1 MKVVWSRSARAD
13 LDAIQTYML
22 ELNPHA
28 AERIWVRIAERVA
41 DLADMPLA
49 YPIDG
54 DGLLRRLIVTRTP
67 YVVLYNVVDDEV
79 RIEAVF
85 HMSRDRDSN

>member
-1 MKVVWSRSARAD
+1 MKIVWSRSARAD

-28 AERIWVRIAERVA
+28 GERIWVRIVERVT
-41 DLADMPLA
+41 DLAEMPLA

-54 DGLLRRLIVTRTP
+54 DGPLRRLVVTRTP
-67 YVVLYNVVDDEV
+67 YVVLYGVTDDEV

-85 HMSRDRDSN
+85 HMSRERGG